1 MPRYTRRRLVATG
14 IGLAT
19 IGSLAGCLSNDAGSN
34 DSGGSE
40 PEARSSFFVFGDLAS
55 QVAGDTATAETLVP
69 IGQHGHGWEPVPQ
82 IQGTVPESDLFL
94 YGMDGFQPWADDL
107 VTSLRDDDT
116 DVEIVSAGAGIELIE
131 GSHDHG
137 HEEEHEGEHEEG
149 HEGEDEH
156 GHVGETPWEWAG
168 LYHLEAGSYTYTFH
182 EGPDP
187 EMQLAVIATEE
198 SGDIDSDNAST
209 YAENAEAYSDTSL
222 AILAAEFA
230 AIAGVTLSYVHGI
243 AAGGSIVVAAIGVYV
258 VALSSR
264 KLIHRLPTVQ
274 RLGNQRH
281 GQIREGL
288 EADGGER
295 E

>member
-1 MPRYTRRRLVATG
+1 MPRYTRRRLVGTG

-40 PEARSSFFVFGDLAS
+40 SEARSSFFVFGDLAS

-69 IGQHGHGWEPVPQ
+69 IGQHGHGREPVPQ
-82 IQGTVPESDLFL
+82 VQGTVPGSDLFL

-156 GHVGETPWEWAG
+156 GHVGETP
-168 LYHLEAGSYTYTFH
+168 GS
-182 EGPDP
+182 GP
-187 EMQLAVIATEE
+187 
-198 SGDIDSDNAST
+198 AST
-209 YAENAEAYSDTSL
+209 TSKP
-222 AILAAEFA
+222 A
-230 AIAGVTLSYVHGI
+230 
-243 AAGGSIVVAAIGVYV
+243 
-258 VALSSR
+258 
-264 KLIHRLPTVQ
+264 PT
-274 RLGNQRH
+274 RTRSTRDP
-281 GQIREGL
+281 IR
-288 EADGGER
+288 R
-295 E
+295 CS